1 VRRKSPVGIA
11 TFTHQKI
18 ENFLSPTSLFM
29 EILDQ
34 PDTSNQLPLATEGNR
49 ILAYLIDVVIAIAFA
64 FVPIVGW
71 IASSLYFLT
80 RDGLPFLNGQSVG
93 KKVMNIRAVTTDGA
107 PLTNNWGPTLIRN
120 VVLFIPL
127 FPLVELIVLLTNPN
141 KLRLGD
147 QWAGTKVVVER
158 SAM

>member
-1 VRRKSPVGIA
+1 
-11 TFTHQKI
+11 
-18 ENFLSPTSLFM
+18 M